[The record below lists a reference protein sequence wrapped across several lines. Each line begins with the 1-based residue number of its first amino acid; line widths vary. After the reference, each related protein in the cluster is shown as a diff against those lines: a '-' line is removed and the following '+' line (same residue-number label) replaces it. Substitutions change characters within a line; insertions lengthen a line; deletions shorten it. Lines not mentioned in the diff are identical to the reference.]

1 MSAKYK
7 TYTQAHRVLVSG
19 CHECPY
25 SVNQE
30 GLLVEHRKN
39 NGARFV
45 CYAYQ
50 PASAIKTPR
59 DAVIAEETDCLFFY
73 EVHASAIKTPR
84 DAVIVPD
91 EKAFPSVDEYIKSQ
105 AIPEFCPLEDYAEIK

>member
-19 CHECPY
+19 CHECPH

-50 PASAIKTPR
+50 P
-59 DAVIAEETDCLFFY
+59 
-73 EVHASAIKTPR
+73 ASAIKTPR